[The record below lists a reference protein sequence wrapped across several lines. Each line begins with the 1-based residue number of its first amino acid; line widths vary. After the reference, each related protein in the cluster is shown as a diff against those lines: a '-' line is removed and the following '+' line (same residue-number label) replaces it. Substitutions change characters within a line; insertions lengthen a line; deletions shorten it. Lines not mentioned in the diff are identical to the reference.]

1 LLQPNVQQIP
11 HQIIFHPYN
20 MATVQELS
28 TDIKSSAV
36 LQETFGDAADS
47 ARY

>member
-1 LLQPNVQQIP
+1 
-11 HQIIFHPYN
+11 

-36 LQETFGDAADS
+36 LQETFGGAADS
-47 ARY
+47 ARYWQQTVHEQQGSLSC